1 MFQRDNSPGRHSGPH
16 RANPFSICAVVR
28 LMSSLKGEVKK
39 KHTANGWIFS
49 CFSAHLFEQDLF

>member
-1 MFQRDNSPGRHSGPH
+1 
-16 RANPFSICAVVR
+16 
-28 LMSSLKGEVKK
+28 MSSLKGEVKK